1 MSEVENEEIDNR
13 LRSVLTSDSLR
24 RSPAEIAA
32 SRVENPLLDS
42 PTEPSCVLYPADA
55 DELHQLMG
63 LANELRLNL
72 TVASSTGRHCKG
84 GFAAAKHNM
93 RVDLSSWKGIPWINR
108 RNRVCL
114 IEPGVT
120 YGELL
125 PRLEAEGM
133 TAPMPLAPR
142 SGKSVLAAVMDRDPS
157 TWPNRQWDGG
167 DPVASTEFIFGS
179 GEQFRTG
186 AAGGPG
192 TLEAQRAAGGAHKSS
207 AGPSQTDF
215 HRVVQGS
222 QGTMGVVTWIALRA
236 ELQPRIERPLLLG
249 AHSLSELV
257 PFVYEVQRPWLGEHS
272 FILDRTA
279 AALLLSAGGGDSF
292 AELRDSLP
300 AYVCLQN
307 VAGFERLPEERVE
320 YQTRDI
326 EEIARNNGLA
336 PVPSLGRVSART
348 LLETAS
354 TPGAE
359 VDWRH
364 HHSGHCLSIFFLT
377 TLDRAPGLVGL
388 FADLAGGEGLGE
400 ERIGCYVQPVV
411 QNHACHVELLAPFD
425 PEQPAEVDRFRKLER
440 DSVAKLAAA
449 GAFFS
454 RPYGSAATTAFQ
466 RNRASYEV
474 LKKVKGI
481 FDPNRILN
489 DGKWGF

>member
-1 MSEVENEEIDNR
+1 VSEVGSGEIDDR
-13 LRSVLTSDSLR
+13 LQAVLTNGSLS
-24 RSPAEIAA
+24 RSPAQIAA

-42 PTEPSCVLYPADA
+42 PAEPSCVLCPADA
-55 DELHQLMG
+55 DELQQLMR

-72 TVASSTGRHCKG
+72 TVTSSTGRHCRG
-84 GFAAAKHNM
+84 GFAAARHNL

-142 SGKSVLAAVMDRDPS
+142 SGKSVLASVLDREPS

-167 DPVASTEFIFGS
+167 DPLASTEFIFGS
-179 GEQFRTG
+179 GEHFRTG

-192 TLEAQRAAGGAHKSS
+192 TLEAQRAAGGAYKSS

-236 ELQPRIERPLLLG
+236 ELRPQIERPFLLG
-249 AHSLSELV
+249 ANSLSDLV
-257 PFVYEVQRPWLGEHS
+257 PYVYEVQRPWLGEHS

-279 AALLLSAGGGDSF
+279 AALLLGAGGDGSF
-292 AELRDSLP
+292 TALRDSLP

-307 VAGFERLPEERVE
+307 VAGFERLPEERVA

-326 EEIARNNGLA
+326 EKIARKNGLDPLPA
-336 PVPSLGRVSART
+336 LGRVSAGR
-348 LLETAS
+348 LLEAAA

-359 VDWRH
+359 IEWRH
-364 HHSGHCLSIFFLT
+364 HYSGHCLSIFFLT

-388 FADLAGGEGLGE
+388 FADLASGEGLGE

-411 QNHACHVELLAPFD
+411 QNHACHLELLAPFD
-425 PEQPAEVDRFRKLER
+425 PEQPAEVDRMRKLER
-440 DSVAKLAAA
+440 DAVAKLAAA

-454 RPYGSAATTAFQ
+454 RPYGSAAPAAFQ

-474 LKKVKGI
+474 LKKVKRI

-489 DGKWGF
+489 DGKWGL

>member
-1 MSEVENEEIDNR
+1 MSEAGNGENDDR
-13 LRSVLTSDSLR
+13 LRSVLTSGSLS
-24 RSPAEIAA
+24 RSPTEIAA
-32 SRVENPLLDS
+32 SRVENPLVDS
-42 PTEPSCVLYPADA
+42 AVEPSCVLRPTDA
-55 DELHQLMG
+55 EELQQLMR

-72 TVASSTGRHCKG
+72 TVASSTGRHCRG

-93 RVDLSSWKGIPWINR
+93 RLDLSSWKGIPWINR

-179 GEQFRTG
+179 GEPFRTG

-192 TLEAQRAAGGAHKSS
+192 TLETQRAAGGAHKSS

-236 ELQPRIERPLLLG
+236 ELRPRIERPLLLG
-249 AHSLSELV
+249 ARSLLELV

-300 AYVCLQN
+300 AYLCLQN

-326 EEIARNNGLA
+326 EEIARKNGLA
-336 PVPSLGRVSART
+336 PAPALGRVSAGR

-388 FADLAGGEGLGE
+388 FADLASGEGLGE